1 MAIIGNEINGVRIKF
16 APAVNWEVDPRM
28 IQGLRRAIQT
38 DIADEHVLNEIFIA
52 SANDQH
58 ELPSRHVQGGGKA
71 IDISRIN
78 GMKMSVYYASSKSVK
93 AIVDAIQAAFEG
105 YPHRRENFGP
115 SFLNPIDADIEK
127 NLQLR
132 LYRVPISQNECF
144 VETHGICQYE
154 YLLSVSS
161 FDEQPEVNVFKLPL
175 VGEISR
181 IGWRKHS
188 GIDEAVIEVSLNRY
202 SEAALKNN
210 PALRNATS
218 QHVLIVNLKAVTV
231 TAVNH

>member
-1 MAIIGNEINGVRIKF
+1 MQKLLYPLVLLLSTACGVEQNV
-16 APAVNWEVDPRM
+16 AVNHQSLPAPELEVY
-28 IQGLRRAIQT
+28 QRALAYGTQ
-38 DIADEHVLNEIFIA
+38 
-52 SANDQH
+52 
-58 ELPSRHVQGGGKA
+58 
-71 IDISRIN
+71 ID
-78 GMKMSVYYASSKSVK
+78 
-93 AIVDAIQAAFEG
+93 
-105 YPHRRENFGP
+105 
-115 SFLNPIDADIEK
+115 LNPIDAGIEK

-154 YLLSVSS
+154 YLLSVAS

-210 PALRNATS
+210 PALMNATS
-218 QHVLIVNLKAVTV
+218 QHVLSVNLKTVTV
-231 TAVNH
+231 TAVNQ